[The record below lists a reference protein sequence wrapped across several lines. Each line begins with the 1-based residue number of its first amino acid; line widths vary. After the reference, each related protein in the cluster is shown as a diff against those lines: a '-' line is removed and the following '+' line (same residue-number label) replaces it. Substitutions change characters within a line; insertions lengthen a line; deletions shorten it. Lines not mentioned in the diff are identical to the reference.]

1 MTRPDT
7 RRCDDL
13 WAWSEYLS
21 PSNPPWRWPLWFP
34 ELLYFCFWC
43 NGVCC
48 EYFCFLSV
56 VLVSTPFSFLVGGSV
71 YSCLWYCD
79 SDDEHKVGILS
90 PLNAVFWLI
99 DDQFLLLQQCILKI
113 KILQIMP
120 RCDDGVIRVFV
131 YFLSLE
137 LVADFL
143 VSFSASK
150 AVWRDVA
157 DFVYWRLWL
166 WWLYVV
172 KS

>member
-131 YFLSLE
+131 YFFIYGIGRWFSCFILCVEGCVTWRCWFLCIG
-137 LVADFL
+137 DFGCDDYTL
-143 VSFSASK
+143 
-150 AVWRDVA
+150 
-157 DFVYWRLWL
+157 
-166 WWLYVV
+166 
-172 KS
+172 